1 MIQTKVIKAGKG
13 VGMKNK
19 NIIEINNLSFSYS
32 TQGTHHLS
40 HNNPELILKNISIN
54 IKRNSIV
61 GIAGKSGCGK
71 TTLGKIITNYFKYS
85 SLKPQ
90 KSGDILYFSQDGTRF
105 NIESNKFGNEFEI
118 SPIQMIFQEPK
129 TSLNM
134 KMNLK
139 KQLCEAILL
148 KNNKINKRD
157 LNELVQKLSS
167 ELYIADL
174 LDKKPENISG
184 GQRRRFG
191 IAKILSLQPDLILA
205 DEPVAS
211 LDVSIK
217 YEILEVLYKL
227 REKGITLIM
236 ISHDISLLENYADTI
251 FIMDDGEIVEE
262 WNPKASK
269 SPSMEKA
276 RELVDDSNFVNQILN
291 KLN

>member
-1 MIQTKVIKAGKG
+1 MMILTVGKD
-13 VGMKNK
+13 VGMKNN
-19 NIIEINNLSFSYS
+19 NIIEINNLSFAYS
-32 TQGTHHLS
+32 KMDTSHLS
-40 HNNPELILKNISIN
+40 QDKNQNILKNISIN
-54 IKRNSIV
+54 IKRKSIV

-90 KSGDILYFSQDGTRF
+90 KSGDIVYINKSGKKF
-105 NIESNKFGNEFEI
+105 NIESNDFENEFVI

-139 KQLCEAILL
+139 KQLSEAILL
-148 KNNKINKRD
+148 KNNKINKKD
-157 LNELVQKLSS
+157 INKLVQKLSS
-167 ELYIADL
+167 ELYIEDL

-191 IAKILSLQPDLILA
+191 IAKILSLEPDLILA

-217 YEILEVLYKL
+217 HEILEVLYKL

-262 WNPKASK
+262 WNPKTAK
-269 SPSMEKA
+269 GPSMEKA
-276 RELVDDSNFVNQILN
+276 RQLVDDSNFVNQILN
-291 KLN
+291 KLH

>member
-1 MIQTKVIKAGKG
+1 MMILTVGKG
-13 VGMKNK
+13 VGMKNN
-19 NIIEINNLSFSYS
+19 NIIEINNLSFAYS
-32 TQGTHHLS
+32 KMDTGHLS
-40 HNNPELILKNISIN
+40 QDKNQNILKNISIN
-54 IKRNSIV
+54 IKRKSIV

-90 KSGDILYFSQDGTRF
+90 KSGDIVYINKSGNKF
-105 NIESNKFGNEFEI
+105 NIESNDFENEFEI

-139 KQLCEAILL
+139 KQLSEAILL
-148 KNNKINKRD
+148 NNNKINKKD
-157 LNELVQKLSS
+157 MNELVQKLSS
-167 ELYIADL
+167 ELYIEDL

-191 IAKILSLQPDLILA
+191 IAKILSLEPDLILA

-217 YEILEVLYKL
+217 HEILEVLYKL

-262 WNPKASK
+262 WNPKTAK
-269 SPSMEKA
+269 GPSMEKA

>member
-1 MIQTKVIKAGKG
+1 MMILTVGKG
-13 VGMKNK
+13 VGMKNN
-19 NIIEINNLSFSYS
+19 NIIEINNLSFAYS
-32 TQGTHHLS
+32 KMDTGHLS
-40 HNNPELILKNISIN
+40 QDKNQNILKNISIN
-54 IKRNSIV
+54 IKRKSIV

-85 SLKPQ
+85 SLNPQ
-90 KSGDILYFSQDGTRF
+90 KSGDIVYINKSGNKF
-105 NIESNKFGNEFEI
+105 NIESNDFENEFEI

-139 KQLCEAILL
+139 KQLSEAILL
-148 KNNKINKRD
+148 NNNKINKKD
-157 LNELVQKLSS
+157 MNELVQKLSS
-167 ELYIADL
+167 ELYIEDL

-191 IAKILSLQPDLILA
+191 IAKILALEPDLILA

-217 YEILEVLYKL
+217 HEILEVLYKL

-262 WNPKASK
+262 WNPKTAK
-269 SPSMEKA
+269 GPSMEKA

>member
-1 MIQTKVIKAGKG
+1 MMILTVGKG
-13 VGMKNK
+13 VGMKNN
-19 NIIEINNLSFSYS
+19 NIIEINNLSFAYS
-32 TQGTHHLS
+32 KMDTGHLS
-40 HNNPELILKNISIN
+40 QDKNQNILKNISIN
-54 IKRNSIV
+54 IKRKSIV

-85 SLKPQ
+85 SLNPQ
-90 KSGDILYFSQDGTRF
+90 KSGDIVYINQSGKKF
-105 NIESNKFGNEFEI
+105 NIESNEFENEFEI

-139 KQLCEAILL
+139 KQLSEAILL
-148 KNNKINKRD
+148 NNNKINKKD
-157 LNELVQKLSS
+157 MNELVQKLSS
-167 ELYIADL
+167 ELYIEDL

-191 IAKILSLQPDLILA
+191 IAKILSLEPDLILA

-227 REKGITLIM
+227 RGKGITLIM

-262 WNPKASK
+262 WNPKTAK
-269 SPSMEKA
+269 GPSMEKA

>member
-1 MIQTKVIKAGKG
+1 
-13 VGMKNK
+13 
-19 NIIEINNLSFSYS
+19 
-32 TQGTHHLS
+32 
-40 HNNPELILKNISIN
+40 
-54 IKRNSIV
+54 
-61 GIAGKSGCGK
+61 
-71 TTLGKIITNYFKYS
+71 
-85 SLKPQ
+85 
-90 KSGDILYFSQDGTRF
+90 
-105 NIESNKFGNEFEI
+105 
-118 SPIQMIFQEPK
+118 MIFQEPK

-139 KQLCEAILL
+139 KQLCEAISL
-148 KNNKINKRD
+148 KNNKINERD
-157 LNELVQKLSS
+157 MNELVQKLSS
-167 ELYIADL
+167 ELYIEDL

-191 IAKILSLQPDLILA
+191 IAKILSLEPDLILA

-262 WNPKASK
+262 WNPKTAK
-269 SPSMEKA
+269 GPSMEKA

>member
-1 MIQTKVIKAGKG
+1 MILIVGKG
-13 VGMKNK
+13 VGMKNN
-19 NIIEINNLSFSYS
+19 NIIEISNLSFAYS
-32 TQGTHHLS
+32 KMDTGHLFQDK
-40 HNNPELILKNISIN
+40 NQNILKNISIN
-54 IKRNSIV
+54 IKRKSIV

-90 KSGDILYFSQDGTRF
+90 KSGDIVYINQSGKKF
-105 NIESNKFGNEFEI
+105 NIESNEFENEFEI

-139 KQLCEAILL
+139 KQLSEAILL
-148 KNNKINKRD
+148 KNNKINKKD
-157 LNELVQKLSS
+157 INKLVQKLSS
-167 ELYIADL
+167 ELYIEDL

-191 IAKILSLQPDLILA
+191 IAKILALEPDLILA

-217 YEILEVLYKL
+217 HEILEVLYKL

-262 WNPKASK
+262 WNPKTAK
-269 SPSMEKA
+269 GPSMEKA
-276 RELVDDSNFVNQILN
+276 QELVADSNFVNQILN

>member
-1 MIQTKVIKAGKG
+1 MMILTVGKG
-13 VGMKNK
+13 VGMKNN
-19 NIIEINNLSFSYS
+19 NIIEISNLSFAYS
-32 TQGTHHLS
+32 KMDTGHLS
-40 HNNPELILKNISIN
+40 QDKNQNILKNISIN
-54 IKRNSIV
+54 IKRKSIV

-85 SLKPQ
+85 SLNPQ
-90 KSGDILYFSQDGTRF
+90 KSGDIVYINKSGNKF
-105 NIESNKFGNEFEI
+105 NIESNDFENEFEI

-139 KQLCEAILL
+139 KQLSEAILL
-148 KNNKINKRD
+148 NNNKINKKD
-157 LNELVQKLSS
+157 MNELVQKLSS
-167 ELYIADL
+167 ELYIEDL

-191 IAKILSLQPDLILA
+191 IAKILSLEPDLILA

-217 YEILEVLYKL
+217 HEILEVLYKL

-262 WNPKASK
+262 WNPKTAK
-269 SPSMEKA
+269 GPSMEKA

>member
-1 MIQTKVIKAGKG
+1 
-13 VGMKNK
+13 MKNN

-32 TQGTHHLS
+32 RQETNHLPR
-40 HNNPELILKNISIN
+40 NNTEKILKNISIN

-85 SLKPQ
+85 SLTPWKC
-90 KSGDILYFSQDGTRF
+90 GDIVYFNQDGTRF
-105 NIESNKFGNEFEI
+105 NIESNEFENEFEI

-139 KQLCEAILL
+139 KQLCEAISL
-148 KNNKINKRD
+148 KNNKINKED
-157 LNELVQKLSS
+157 MNELVQKLSN
-167 ELYIADL
+167 ELYIEDL
-174 LDKKPENISG
+174 LDKKPENISS

-191 IAKILSLQPDLILA
+191 IAKILSLEPDLILA

-227 REKGITLIM
+227 RERGITLIM
-236 ISHDISLLENYADTI
+236 ISHDILLLENYADTI

-262 WNPKASK
+262 WNPKTATA
-269 SPSMEKA
+269 PSIDKA
-276 RELVDDSNFVNQILN
+276 QELVNDSNFVNEILN
-291 KLN
+291 KLH

>member
-1 MIQTKVIKAGKG
+1 MILTVGKG
-13 VGMKNK
+13 VGMKNN
-19 NIIEINNLSFSYS
+19 NIIEISNLSFAYS
-32 TQGTHHLS
+32 AKDTGHLS
-40 HNNPELILKNISIN
+40 IDKTQNILKNISIN

-85 SLKPQ
+85 SLNPQ
-90 KSGDILYFSQDGTRF
+90 KSGDIVYINQSGKKF
-105 NIESNKFGNEFEI
+105 NIESNEFENEFEI

-139 KQLCEAILL
+139 KQLCEAISL
-148 KNNKINKRD
+148 KNNKINERD
-157 LNELVQKLSS
+157 MNELVQKLSS
-167 ELYIADL
+167 ELYIEDL

-191 IAKILSLQPDLILA
+191 IAKILALEPDLILA

-227 REKGITLIM
+227 RGKGITLIM

-251 FIMDDGEIVEE
+251 FVMDDGEIVEE
-262 WNPKASK
+262 WNPKTAK
-269 SPSMEKA
+269 GPSMEKA
-276 RELVDDSNFVNQILN
+276 QELVADSNFVNQILN

>member
-1 MIQTKVIKAGKG
+1 MILTVGKG
-13 VGMKNK
+13 VGMKNN
-19 NIIEINNLSFSYS
+19 NIIEINNLSFAYS
-32 TQGTHHLS
+32 AKDTDHLS
-40 HNNPELILKNISIN
+40 IDKTQNILKNISIN
-54 IKRNSIV
+54 IKRNSII

-90 KSGDILYFSQDGTRF
+90 KSGDIVYINQGGRRY
-105 NIESNKFGNEFEI
+105 NVESYDFENEFEI

-139 KQLCEAILL
+139 KQLCEAISLN
-148 KNNKINKRD
+148 NNKINERD
-157 LNELVQKLSS
+157 MNELVQKLSS
-167 ELYIADL
+167 EFYIEDL
-174 LDKKPENISG
+174 LGKKPENISG

-191 IAKILSLQPDLILA
+191 IAKILSLEPDLILA

-217 YEILEVLYKL
+217 HEILEVLYKL

-262 WNPKASK
+262 WNPKTAK
-269 SPSMEKA
+269 VPSMEKA

>member
-1 MIQTKVIKAGKG
+1 MMILTVGKG
-13 VGMKNK
+13 VGMKNN
-19 NIIEINNLSFSYS
+19 NIIEISNLSFAYS
-32 TQGTHHLS
+32 KMDTGHLAIEQTQ
-40 HNNPELILKNISIN
+40 NILKNISIN
-54 IKRNSIV
+54 ITRNSIV

-85 SLKPQ
+85 SIKP
-90 KSGDILYFSQDGTRF
+90 KKTGEIVYINQDSKRY
-105 NIESNKFGNEFEI
+105 NVESNDFENEFEI

-129 TSLNM
+129 ASLNM

-148 KNNKINKRD
+148 KNNKINEKD
-157 LNELVQKLSS
+157 MNELVQKLSS
-167 ELYIADL
+167 ELYIEDL

-191 IAKILSLQPDLILA
+191 IAKILALKPDLILA

-217 YEILEVLYKL
+217 YEILEVLYRL

-236 ISHDISLLENYADTI
+236 ISHDIALLENYADTI
-251 FIMDDGEIVEE
+251 FVMDDGEIVEE
-262 WNPKASK
+262 WNPKTTK
-269 SPSMEKA
+269 VPSMEKA
-276 RELVDDSNFVNQILN
+276 QELVADSNFVNQILN

>member
-1 MIQTKVIKAGKG
+1 MILTVGKG
-13 VGMKNK
+13 VGMKNN
-19 NIIEINNLSFSYS
+19 NIIEISNLSFAYS
-32 TQGTHHLS
+32 KMDTGHLS
-40 HNNPELILKNISIN
+40 QDKNQNILKNISIN
-54 IKRNSIV
+54 IKRKSIV

-85 SLKPQ
+85 SLNPQ
-90 KSGDILYFSQDGTRF
+90 KSGDIVYINQSDKKF
-105 NIESNKFGNEFEI
+105 NIESNEFENEFEI

-139 KQLCEAILL
+139 KQLCEAISL
-148 KNNKINKRD
+148 KNNKINERD
-157 LNELVQKLSS
+157 MNELVQKLSS
-167 ELYIADL
+167 ELYIEDL

-191 IAKILSLQPDLILA
+191 IAKILSLEPDLILA

-217 YEILEVLYKL
+217 HEILEVLYKL

-262 WNPKASK
+262 WNPKTAK
-269 SPSMEKA
+269 GPSMEKA
-276 RELVDDSNFVNQILN
+276 QELVADSNFVNQILN

>member
-1 MIQTKVIKAGKG
+1 MILTVGKG
-13 VGMKNK
+13 VGMKNN
-19 NIIEINNLSFSYS
+19 NIIEISNLSFAYS
-32 TQGTHHLS
+32 AKDTGHLS
-40 HNNPELILKNISIN
+40 IDKTQNILKNISIN

-90 KSGDILYFSQDGTRF
+90 KSGDIVYINKAGRRY
-105 NIESNKFGNEFEI
+105 NIESSDFDNEFEI

-139 KQLCEAILL
+139 KQLSEAILL
-148 KNNKINKRD
+148 KNNKINKKD
-157 LNELVQKLSS
+157 INKLVQKLSS
-167 ELYIADL
+167 ELYIEDL

-191 IAKILSLQPDLILA
+191 IAKILALKPDLILA

-227 REKGITLIM
+227 RGKGITLIM

-251 FIMDDGEIVEE
+251 FVMDDGEIVEE
-262 WNPKASK
+262 WNPKTAK
-269 SPSMEKA
+269 GPSMEKA
-276 RELVDDSNFVNQILN
+276 QELVADSNFVNQILN

>member
-1 MIQTKVIKAGKG
+1 MMILTVGKD
-13 VGMKNK
+13 VGMKNN
-19 NIIEINNLSFSYS
+19 NIIEINNLSFAYS
-32 TQGTHHLS
+32 KMDTSHLS
-40 HNNPELILKNISIN
+40 QDKNQNILKNISIN
-54 IKRNSIV
+54 IKRKSIV

-85 SLKPQ
+85 SLNPQ
-90 KSGDILYFSQDGTRF
+90 KSGDIVYINQSGKKF
-105 NIESNKFGNEFEI
+105 NIESIEFENEFEI

-139 KQLCEAILL
+139 KQLCEAISL
-148 KNNKINKRD
+148 KNNKINERD
-157 LNELVQKLSS
+157 MNELVQKLSS
-167 ELYIADL
+167 ELYIEDL

-191 IAKILSLQPDLILA
+191 IAKILSLEPDLILA

-217 YEILEVLYKL
+217 HEILEVLYKL

-262 WNPKASK
+262 WNPKTAK
-269 SPSMEKA
+269 GPSMEKA

>member
-1 MIQTKVIKAGKG
+1 MMILTVGKG
-13 VGMKNK
+13 VGMKNN
-19 NIIEINNLSFSYS
+19 NIIEINNLSFAYS
-32 TQGTHHLS
+32 KMDTGHLS
-40 HNNPELILKNISIN
+40 QDKNQNILKNISIN
-54 IKRNSIV
+54 IKRKSIV

-90 KSGDILYFSQDGTRF
+90 KSGDIVYINQSGKKF
-105 NIESNKFGNEFEI
+105 NIESNEFENEFEI

-139 KQLCEAILL
+139 KQLSEAILL
-148 KNNKINKRD
+148 NNNKINKKD
-157 LNELVQKLSS
+157 MNELVQKLSS
-167 ELYIADL
+167 ELYIEDL

-191 IAKILSLQPDLILA
+191 IAKILALEPDLILA

-217 YEILEVLYKL
+217 HEILEVLYKL

-262 WNPKASK
+262 WNPKTAK
-269 SPSMEKA
+269 GPSMEKA
-276 RELVDDSNFVNQILN
+276 QELVADSNFVNQILN

>member
-1 MIQTKVIKAGKG
+1 MILTVGKG
-13 VGMKNK
+13 VGMKNN
-19 NIIEINNLSFSYS
+19 NIIEINNLSFAYS
-32 TQGTHHLS
+32 KMDTSHLS
-40 HNNPELILKNISIN
+40 QDKNQNILKNISIN
-54 IKRNSIV
+54 IKRKSIV

-85 SLKPQ
+85 SLNPQ
-90 KSGDILYFSQDGTRF
+90 KSGDIVYINQSGKKF
-105 NIESNKFGNEFEI
+105 NIESNEFENEFEI

-139 KQLCEAILL
+139 KQLSEAILL
-148 KNNKINKRD
+148 KNNKINKKD
-157 LNELVQKLSS
+157 INKLVQKLSS
-167 ELYIADL
+167 ELYIEDL

-191 IAKILSLQPDLILA
+191 IAKILALEPDLILA

-227 REKGITLIM
+227 RGKGITLIM

-251 FIMDDGEIVEE
+251 FVMDDGEIIEE
-262 WNPKASK
+262 WNPKTAK
-269 SPSMEKA
+269 GPSMEKA
-276 RELVDDSNFVNQILN
+276 QELVADSNFVNQILN

>member
-1 MIQTKVIKAGKG
+1 MILTVGKG
-13 VGMKNK
+13 VGMKNN
-19 NIIEINNLSFSYS
+19 NIIEISNLSFAYS
-32 TQGTHHLS
+32 AMDTGHLS
-40 HNNPELILKNISIN
+40 IDKTQNILKNISIN

-85 SLKPQ
+85 PLKPQ
-90 KSGDILYFSQDGTRF
+90 KSGDIVYINKSGKKF
-105 NIESNKFGNEFEI
+105 NIESNDFENEFVI

-139 KQLCEAILL
+139 KQLCEAISL
-148 KNNKINKRD
+148 KNNKINERD
-157 LNELVQKLSS
+157 MNELVQKLSS
-167 ELYIADL
+167 ELYIEDL

-191 IAKILSLQPDLILA
+191 IAKILALEPDLILA

-217 YEILEVLYKL
+217 YEILEVMYKL
-227 REKGITLIM
+227 RKKGITLIM

-262 WNPKASK
+262 WNPKTVK
-269 SPSMEKA
+269 VPSMEKA

>member
-1 MIQTKVIKAGKG
+1 MMILTVGKG
-13 VGMKNK
+13 VGMKNN
-19 NIIEINNLSFSYS
+19 NIIEISNLSFAYS
-32 TQGTHHLS
+32 KMDTGHLS
-40 HNNPELILKNISIN
+40 QDKNQNILKNISIN
-54 IKRNSIV
+54 IKRKSIV

-85 SLKPQ
+85 SLNPQ
-90 KSGDILYFSQDGTRF
+90 KSGDIVYINKSGKKF
-105 NIESNKFGNEFEI
+105 NIESNDFENEFEI

-139 KQLCEAILL
+139 KQLCEAISL
-148 KNNKINKRD
+148 KNNKINERD
-157 LNELVQKLSS
+157 MNELVQKLSN
-167 ELYIADL
+167 ELYIEDL

-191 IAKILSLQPDLILA
+191 IAKILSLEPDLILA

-217 YEILEVLYKL
+217 HEILEVLYKL

-262 WNPKASK
+262 WNPKTAK
-269 SPSMEKA
+269 GPSMEKA

>member
-1 MIQTKVIKAGKG
+1 MILTVGKD
-13 VGMKNK
+13 VGMKNN
-19 NIIEINNLSFSYS
+19 NIIEISNLSFAYS
-32 TQGTHHLS
+32 KMDTGHLS
-40 HNNPELILKNISIN
+40 QDKNQNILKNISIN
-54 IKRNSIV
+54 IKRKSIV

-85 SLKPQ
+85 SLNPQ
-90 KSGDILYFSQDGTRF
+90 KSGDIVYINQSGKKF
-105 NIESNKFGNEFEI
+105 NIESNEFENEFEI

-139 KQLCEAILL
+139 KQLCEAISL
-148 KNNKINKRD
+148 KNNKINERD
-157 LNELVQKLSS
+157 MNELVQKLSS
-167 ELYIADL
+167 ELYIEDL

-191 IAKILSLQPDLILA
+191 IAKILSLEPDLILA

-217 YEILEVLYKL
+217 HEILEVLYKL

-251 FIMDDGEIVEE
+251 FVMDDGEIVEE
-262 WNPKASK
+262 WNPKTAK
-269 SPSMEKA
+269 GPSMEKA
-276 RELVDDSNFVNQILN
+276 QELVADSNFVNQILN

>member
-1 MIQTKVIKAGKG
+1 MILTVGKG
-13 VGMKNK
+13 VGMKNN
-19 NIIEINNLSFSYS
+19 NIIEINNLSFAYS
-32 TQGTHHLS
+32 KMDTGHLS
-40 HNNPELILKNISIN
+40 QDKNQNILKNISIN
-54 IKRNSIV
+54 IKRKSIV

-85 SLKPQ
+85 SLNPQ
-90 KSGDILYFSQDGTRF
+90 KSGDIVYINQSGKKF
-105 NIESNKFGNEFEI
+105 NIESNEFENEFEI

-139 KQLCEAILL
+139 KQLSEAILL
-148 KNNKINKRD
+148 NNNKINKKD
-157 LNELVQKLSS
+157 MNELVQKLSS
-167 ELYIADL
+167 ELYIEDL

-191 IAKILSLQPDLILA
+191 IAKILSLEPDLILA

-217 YEILEVLYKL
+217 HEILEVLYKL

-251 FIMDDGEIVEE
+251 FVMDDGEIVEE
-262 WNPKASK
+262 WNPKTAK
-269 SPSMEKA
+269 GPSMEKA
-276 RELVDDSNFVNQILN
+276 QELVADSNFVNQILN

>member
-1 MIQTKVIKAGKG
+1 MILIAGKG
-13 VGMKNK
+13 VGMKNN
-19 NIIEINNLSFSYS
+19 NIIEINNLSFTYS
-32 TQGTHHLS
+32 KMNTGNLS
-40 HNNPELILKNISIN
+40 QDKNMNILKNISLN
-54 IKRNSIV
+54 IKRNSII

-90 KSGDILYFSQDGTRF
+90 KSGGIVYINQGGRRY
-105 NIESNKFGNEFEI
+105 NIESNDFENKYKI

-134 KMNLK
+134 KMNLR

-148 KNNKINKRD
+148 KNNKINKQD
-157 LNELVQKLSS
+157 MNELVQKLSC

-191 IAKILSLQPDLILA
+191 IAKILALEPDLILA

-236 ISHDISLLENYADTI
+236 ISHDISLLEHYADTI
-251 FIMDDGEIVEE
+251 FIMDDGEIVEQ
-262 WNPKASK
+262 WNPKTTK
-269 SPSMEKA
+269 VPSMGKA
-276 RELVDDSNFVNQILN
+276 RDLVDDSNYVNQILN
-291 KLN
+291 KLS

>member
-1 MIQTKVIKAGKG
+1 MILIVGKG
-13 VGMKNK
+13 VGMKNN
-19 NIIEINNLSFSYS
+19 NIIEISNLSFAYS
-32 TQGTHHLS
+32 KMDTGHLS
-40 HNNPELILKNISIN
+40 QDKNQNILKNISIN
-54 IKRNSIV
+54 IKRKSIV

-90 KSGDILYFSQDGTRF
+90 KSGDIVYINQSGKKF
-105 NIESNKFGNEFEI
+105 NIESNEFENEFEI

-139 KQLCEAILL
+139 KQLSEAILL
-148 KNNKINKRD
+148 NNNKINKKD
-157 LNELVQKLSS
+157 MNELVQKLSS
-167 ELYIADL
+167 ELYIEDL

-191 IAKILSLQPDLILA
+191 IAKILALEPDLILA

-217 YEILEVLYKL
+217 HEILEVLYKL

-262 WNPKASK
+262 WNPKTAK
-269 SPSMEKA
+269 GPSMEKA
-276 RELVDDSNFVNQILN
+276 QELVADSNFVNQILN

>member
-1 MIQTKVIKAGKG
+1 MILTVGKG
-13 VGMKNK
+13 VGMKNN
-19 NIIEINNLSFSYS
+19 NIIEINNLSFAYS
-32 TQGTHHLS
+32 AKDTGHLS
-40 HNNPELILKNISIN
+40 QDKNQNILKNISIN
-54 IKRNSIV
+54 IKRKSIV

-85 SLKPQ
+85 SLNPQ
-90 KSGDILYFSQDGTRF
+90 KSGDIVYINQSGKKF
-105 NIESNKFGNEFEI
+105 NIESNEFENEFEI

-139 KQLCEAILL
+139 KQLCEAISL
-148 KNNKINKRD
+148 KNNKINERD
-157 LNELVQKLSS
+157 MNELVQKLSS
-167 ELYIADL
+167 ELYIEDL

-191 IAKILSLQPDLILA
+191 IAKILALEPDLILA

-227 REKGITLIM
+227 RGKGITLIM

-262 WNPKASK
+262 WDPKTAK
-269 SPSMEKA
+269 GPSMEKA
-276 RELVDDSNFVNQILN
+276 RELVADSNFVNQILN

>member
-1 MIQTKVIKAGKG
+1 MILTVGKG
-13 VGMKNK
+13 VGMKNN
-19 NIIEINNLSFSYS
+19 NIIEINNLSFAYS
-32 TQGTHHLS
+32 KMDTGHLS
-40 HNNPELILKNISIN
+40 QDKNQNILKNISIN
-54 IKRNSIV
+54 IKRKSIV

-85 SLKPQ
+85 SLNPQ
-90 KSGDILYFSQDGTRF
+90 KSGDIVYINQSGKKF
-105 NIESNKFGNEFEI
+105 NIESNEFENEFEI

-139 KQLCEAILL
+139 KQLCEAISL
-148 KNNKINKRD
+148 KNNKINERD
-157 LNELVQKLSS
+157 MNELVQKLSS
-167 ELYIADL
+167 ELYIEDL

-191 IAKILSLQPDLILA
+191 IAKILSLEPDLILA

-217 YEILEVLYKL
+217 HEILEVLYKL

-262 WNPKASK
+262 WNPKTAK
-269 SPSMEKA
+269 GPSMEKA
-276 RELVDDSNFVNQILN
+276 QELVADSNFVNQILN

>member
-1 MIQTKVIKAGKG
+1 MMILTVGKG
-13 VGMKNK
+13 VGMKNN
-19 NIIEINNLSFSYS
+19 NIIEISNLSFAYS
-32 TQGTHHLS
+32 KMDTGHLS
-40 HNNPELILKNISIN
+40 QDKNQNILKNISIN
-54 IKRNSIV
+54 IKRKSIV

-90 KSGDILYFSQDGTRF
+90 KSGDIVYINQSGKKF
-105 NIESNKFGNEFEI
+105 NIESNEFENEFEI

-139 KQLCEAILL
+139 KQLSEAILL
-148 KNNKINKRD
+148 NNNKINKKD
-157 LNELVQKLSS
+157 MNELVQKLSS
-167 ELYIADL
+167 ELYIEDL

-191 IAKILSLQPDLILA
+191 IAKILSLEPDLILA

-217 YEILEVLYKL
+217 HEILEVLYKL

-262 WNPKASK
+262 WNPKTAK
-269 SPSMEKA
+269 GPSMEKA
-276 RELVDDSNFVNQILN
+276 RELVADSNFVNQILN

>member
-1 MIQTKVIKAGKG
+1 MMILTVGKG
-13 VGMKNK
+13 VGMKNN
-19 NIIEINNLSFSYS
+19 NIIEISNLSFAYS
-32 TQGTHHLS
+32 KMDTGHLS
-40 HNNPELILKNISIN
+40 QDKNQNILKNISIN
-54 IKRNSIV
+54 IKRKSIV

-85 SLKPQ
+85 SLNPQ
-90 KSGDILYFSQDGTRF
+90 KSGDIVYINKSGNKF
-105 NIESNKFGNEFEI
+105 NIESNDFENEFEI

-139 KQLCEAILL
+139 KQLCEAISL
-148 KNNKINKRD
+148 KNNKINERD
-157 LNELVQKLSS
+157 MNELVQKLSS
-167 ELYIADL
+167 ELYIEDL

-191 IAKILSLQPDLILA
+191 IAKILSLEPDLILA

-217 YEILEVLYKL
+217 HEILEVLYKL
-227 REKGITLIM
+227 RGKGITLIM

-262 WNPKASK
+262 WNPKTAK
-269 SPSMEKA
+269 GPSMEKA

>member
-1 MIQTKVIKAGKG
+1 MILTVGKG
-13 VGMKNK
+13 VGMKNN
-19 NIIEINNLSFSYS
+19 NIIEISNLSFAYS
-32 TQGTHHLS
+32 KMDTGHLAIEQTQ
-40 HNNPELILKNISIN
+40 NILKNISIN
-54 IKRNSIV
+54 IKRNSII

-90 KSGDILYFSQDGTRF
+90 KSGDIVYLNKAGRRY
-105 NIESNKFGNEFEI
+105 NVESNDFDNEFEI

-139 KQLCEAILL
+139 KQLCEAISL
-148 KNNKINKRD
+148 KNNKINKKD
-157 LNELVQKLSS
+157 MNELVQKLSS
-167 ELYIADL
+167 ELYIEDL

-191 IAKILSLQPDLILA
+191 IAKILALKPDLILA

-251 FIMDDGEIVEE
+251 FVMDNGEIVEE
-262 WNPKASK
+262 WNPKTAK
-269 SPSMEKA
+269 GPSIEKA

>member
-1 MIQTKVIKAGKG
+1 MMILTVGKG
-13 VGMKNK
+13 VGMKNN
-19 NIIEINNLSFSYS
+19 NIIEINNLSFAYS
-32 TQGTHHLS
+32 KMDTGHLS
-40 HNNPELILKNISIN
+40 QDKNQNILKNISIN
-54 IKRNSIV
+54 IKRKSIV

-90 KSGDILYFSQDGTRF
+90 KSGDIVYINQSGKKF
-105 NIESNKFGNEFEI
+105 NIESNEFENEFEI

-139 KQLCEAILL
+139 KQLSEAILL
-148 KNNKINKRD
+148 NNNKINKKD
-157 LNELVQKLSS
+157 MNELVQKLSS
-167 ELYIADL
+167 ELYIEDL

-191 IAKILSLQPDLILA
+191 IAKILSLEPDLILA

-217 YEILEVLYKL
+217 HEILEVLYKL

-262 WNPKASK
+262 WNPKTAK
-269 SPSMEKA
+269 GPSMEKA
-276 RELVDDSNFVNQILN
+276 QELVADSNFVNQILN

>member
-1 MIQTKVIKAGKG
+1 MMILTVGKG
-13 VGMKNK
+13 VGMKNN
-19 NIIEINNLSFSYS
+19 NIIEINNLSFAYS
-32 TQGTHHLS
+32 AKDIGHLS
-40 HNNPELILKNISIN
+40 QDKNQNILKNISIN
-54 IKRNSIV
+54 IKRKSIV

-85 SLKPQ
+85 SLNPQ
-90 KSGDILYFSQDGTRF
+90 KSGDIVYINQSGKKF
-105 NIESNKFGNEFEI
+105 NIESNEFENEFEI

-139 KQLCEAILL
+139 KQLSEAILL
-148 KNNKINKRD
+148 NNNKINKKD
-157 LNELVQKLSS
+157 MNELVQKLSS
-167 ELYIADL
+167 ELYIEDL

-191 IAKILSLQPDLILA
+191 IAKILALEPDLILA

-217 YEILEVLYKL
+217 HEILEVLYKL
-227 REKGITLIM
+227 RGKGITLIM

-262 WNPKASK
+262 WNPKTAK
-269 SPSMEKA
+269 GPSMEKA

>member
-1 MIQTKVIKAGKG
+1 MILTVGKG
-13 VGMKNK
+13 VGMKNN
-19 NIIEINNLSFSYS
+19 NIIEISNLSFAYS
-32 TQGTHHLS
+32 KMDTGHLS
-40 HNNPELILKNISIN
+40 IYKTPNILKNISIN

-90 KSGDILYFSQDGTRF
+90 KSGDIVYINQVGGRY
-105 NIESNKFGNEFEI
+105 NVESNDFDNEFEI

-139 KQLCEAILL
+139 KQLSEAILL
-148 KNNKINKRD
+148 NNNKINKKD
-157 LNELVQKLSS
+157 MNELVQKLSS
-167 ELYIADL
+167 ELYIEDL

-191 IAKILSLQPDLILA
+191 IAKILSLEPDLILA

-217 YEILEVLYKL
+217 HEILEVLYKL

-262 WNPKASK
+262 WNPKTAK
-269 SPSMEKA
+269 GPSMEKA
-276 RELVDDSNFVNQILN
+276 QELVADSNFVNQILN

>member
-1 MIQTKVIKAGKG
+1 MILTVGKG
-13 VGMKNK
+13 VGMKNN
-19 NIIEINNLSFSYS
+19 NIIEINNLSFAYS
-32 TQGTHHLS
+32 KMDTGHLS
-40 HNNPELILKNISIN
+40 QDKNQNILKNISIN
-54 IKRNSIV
+54 IKRKSIV

-85 SLKPQ
+85 SLNPQ
-90 KSGDILYFSQDGTRF
+90 KSGDIVYINQSGKKF
-105 NIESNKFGNEFEI
+105 NIESNEFENEFEI

-139 KQLCEAILL
+139 KQLCEAISL
-148 KNNKINKRD
+148 KNNKINERD
-157 LNELVQKLSS
+157 MNELVQKLSS
-167 ELYIADL
+167 ELYIEDL

-191 IAKILSLQPDLILA
+191 IAKILSLEPDLILA

-217 YEILEVLYKL
+217 HEILEVLYKL

-251 FIMDDGEIVEE
+251 FVMDDGEIVEE
-262 WNPKASK
+262 WNPKTAK
-269 SPSMEKA
+269 GPSMEKA
-276 RELVDDSNFVNQILN
+276 QELVADSNFVNQILN

>member
-1 MIQTKVIKAGKG
+1 MMILTVGKG
-13 VGMKNK
+13 VGMKNN
-19 NIIEINNLSFSYS
+19 NIIEINNLSFAYS
-32 TQGTHHLS
+32 AKDIGHLS
-40 HNNPELILKNISIN
+40 QDKNQNILKNISIN
-54 IKRNSIV
+54 ITRNSIV

-85 SLKPQ
+85 SIKP
-90 KSGDILYFSQDGTRF
+90 KKTGEIVYINQDSKRY
-105 NIESNKFGNEFEI
+105 NVESNDFENEFKI

-129 TSLNM
+129 ASLNM

-148 KNNKINKRD
+148 KNNKINEMD
-157 LNELVQKLSS
+157 MNALVQKLSS
-167 ELYIADL
+167 ELYIEDL

-191 IAKILSLQPDLILA
+191 IAKILALEPDLILA

-236 ISHDISLLENYADTI
+236 ISHDISLLEHYADTI

-262 WNPKASK
+262 WNPKTTK
-269 SPSMEKA
+269 VPSMEKA
-276 RELVDDSNFVNQILN
+276 KELVDDSNFVNQIIN

>member
-1 MIQTKVIKAGKG
+1 MMILTVGKG
-13 VGMKNK
+13 VGMKNN
-19 NIIEINNLSFSYS
+19 NIIEISNLSFAYS
-32 TQGTHHLS
+32 KMDTGHLS
-40 HNNPELILKNISIN
+40 QDKNQNILKNISIN
-54 IKRNSIV
+54 IKRKSIV

-85 SLKPQ
+85 SLNPQ
-90 KSGDILYFSQDGTRF
+90 KSGDIVYINQSGKKF
-105 NIESNKFGNEFEI
+105 NIESNDFENEFEI

-139 KQLCEAILL
+139 KQLCEAISL
-148 KNNKINKRD
+148 KNNKINERD
-157 LNELVQKLSS
+157 MNELVQKLSS
-167 ELYIADL
+167 ELYIEDL

-191 IAKILSLQPDLILA
+191 IAKILSLEPDLILA

-217 YEILEVLYKL
+217 HEILEVLYKL

-262 WNPKASK
+262 WNPKTTK
-269 SPSMEKA
+269 VPSMEKA
-276 RELVDDSNFVNQILN
+276 QELVADSNFVNQILN

>member
-1 MIQTKVIKAGKG
+1 MILTVGKG
-13 VGMKNK
+13 VGMKNN
-19 NIIEINNLSFSYS
+19 NIIEISNLSFAYS
-32 TQGTHHLS
+32 KMDTGHLS
-40 HNNPELILKNISIN
+40 QDKNQNILKNISIN
-54 IKRNSIV
+54 IKRKSIV

-90 KSGDILYFSQDGTRF
+90 KSGDIVYINQSGKKF
-105 NIESNKFGNEFEI
+105 NIESNEFENEFEI

-139 KQLCEAILL
+139 KQLSEAILL
-148 KNNKINKRD
+148 NNNKINKKD
-157 LNELVQKLSS
+157 MNELVQKLSS
-167 ELYIADL
+167 ELYIEDL

-191 IAKILSLQPDLILA
+191 IAKILSLEPDLILA

-262 WNPKASK
+262 WNPKTSK
-269 SPSMEKA
+269 GPSMEKA
-276 RELVDDSNFVNQILN
+276 RELVADSNFVNQILN